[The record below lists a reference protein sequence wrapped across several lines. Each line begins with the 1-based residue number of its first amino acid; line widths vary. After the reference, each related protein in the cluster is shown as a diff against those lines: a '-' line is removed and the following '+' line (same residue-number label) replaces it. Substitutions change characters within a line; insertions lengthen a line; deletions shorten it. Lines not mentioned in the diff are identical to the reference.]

1 MRRWAALLVVLSV
14 LLGNCDQMITQQ
26 KAKLYSSDAQKLRPD
41 PEAVRWQDT
50 PAHPPPLSLALL
62 QRGQQRY
69 RIYCTPCHSELGDG
83 NGMVVQRGFPHPP
96 SYDIDRLRTAPT
108 QHLFDVMT
116 NGYGDMYS
124 FAGRIAPADR
134 WAIAAYIRALQLSQR
149 ATPASLSDAQR
160 AALP

>member
-1 MRRWAALLVVLSV
+1 MAMVWWC
-14 LLGNCDQMITQQ
+14 N
-26 KAKLYSSDAQKLRPD
+26 
-41 PEAVRWQDT
+41 AVFRIR
-50 PAHPPPLSLALL
+50 HPTIS
-62 QRGQQRY
+62 
-69 RIYCTPCHSELGDG
+69 
-83 NGMVVQRGFPHPP
+83 
-96 SYDIDRLRTAPT
+96 IDYVTAPT

-124 FAGRIAPADR
+124 FAGRVAPADR